1 MIILQK
7 NSLKL
12 DEKSESSNFE
22 ILPLLTPFG
31 WFYPRNNKRYSK
43 FVDKP
48 QGLNSINL
56 KKKKPIKI
64 GWKIKILYAFQIY
77 EISEF
82 WS

>member
-31 WFYPRNNKRYSK
+31 
-43 FVDKP
+43 
-48 QGLNSINL
+48 
-56 KKKKPIKI
+56 
-64 GWKIKILYAFQIY
+64 
-77 EISEF
+77 
-82 WS
+82 